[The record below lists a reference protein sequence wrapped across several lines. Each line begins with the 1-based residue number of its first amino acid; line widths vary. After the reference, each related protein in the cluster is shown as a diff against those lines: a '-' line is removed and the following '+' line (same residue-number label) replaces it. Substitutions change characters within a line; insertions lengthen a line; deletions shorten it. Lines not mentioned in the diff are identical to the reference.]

1 MTRVSTFLMFG
12 GDAEAAIDLYVSL
25 IPNSRIVDITRYG
38 KGEAGKEGTVMLAV
52 FSLGGTE
59 YRAIDSSI
67 DHGFGFTP
75 ATSLFATCD
84 SEAEVERLFAAL
96 SDGGQVMMPL
106 GVYPFARKFAW
117 VADRFGVSW
126 QISLP

>member
-1 MTRVSTFLMFG
+1 MTQVSTFLMFG
-12 GDAEAAIDLYVSL
+12 GEAEAAVTLYTSL
-25 IPNSRIVDITRYG
+25 IPNSRIVDIKRYG

-67 DHGFGFTP
+67 DHGFTFTP
-75 ATSLFATCD
+75 ATSLFVTCG
-84 SEAEVERLFAAL
+84 SEAEVDRLFAAL
-96 SDGGQVMMPL
+96 LEGGQVMMPL
-106 GVYPFARKFAW
+106 AAYPFAKKFAW
-117 VADRFGVSW
+117 IADRFGVSW